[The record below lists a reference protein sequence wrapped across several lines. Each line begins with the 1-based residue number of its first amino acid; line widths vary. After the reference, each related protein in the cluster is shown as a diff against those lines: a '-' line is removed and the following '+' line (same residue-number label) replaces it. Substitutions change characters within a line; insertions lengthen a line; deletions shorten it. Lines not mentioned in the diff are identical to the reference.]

1 MRIPSEARLKE
12 IYGMHLTEAKERYTH
27 LLQMFEERF
36 PGQEA
41 LFFTAPGRTEIIGNH
56 TDHNGGKILAA
67 SVDMDTICAAQKTD
81 DRIVTVVSEGYVPVT
96 IDLDR
101 LDEIPT
107 CEGTLSLT
115 AGILEG
121 AMRRGFQAGGFN
133 AFVTTQ
139 VVSAAGVSSSASYEM
154 LIGTVVNT
162 LFNDGKMEITDIARI
177 GRYAE
182 NVWWEKASGL
192 MDQMACGTGG
202 CVLLDFDDK
211 NGAGSVACEAVDFS
225 FETIGYDI
233 LLINTGKGHAD
244 LSAAY
249 SSIPNEMRL
258 IARAMAGADAEA
270 DEECNLCRF
279 TEEELLKNLKQI
291 RETVSNDRAV
301 LRAIHFYEETRRV
314 EEASR
319 AIGEGRPEVM
329 PGLVEAS
336 GSSSWRLLQNIFVD
350 SEPEV
355 QGIGVALA
363 AAEVWLKREQA
374 GSCRVNGGGFAGVIM
389 CVVKKEK
396 TDAFAAYMAPL
407 VGEESICRIA
417 IRETGAVMVG

>member
-1 MRIPSEARLKE
+1 MKTPSEARLKE
-12 IYGMHLTEAKERYTH
+12 IYGKHLAEAKERYTH
-27 LLQMFEERF
+27 LIQMFEERF

-81 DRIVTVVSEGYVPVT
+81 DRIVTIVSEGYVPVT
-96 IDLDR
+96 IDLDK

-121 AMRRGFQAGGFN
+121 TVRRGFQAGGFN

-139 VVSAAGVSSSASYEM
+139 VVSAAGISSSASYEM
-154 LIGTVVNT
+154 LIGTVLNT
-162 LFNDGKMEITDIARI
+162 LFNDGKMKTADIARI

-202 CVLLDFDDK
+202 CVLLDFDDR

-225 FETIGYDI
+225 FEPLGYDI

-249 SSIPNEMRL
+249 SSIPNEMRMV
-258 IARAMAGADAEA
+258 ARALAGEAVPA

-279 TEEELLKNLKQI
+279 TEEALLQRLPQI
-291 RETVSNDRAV
+291 REAVSNDRAI
-301 LRAIHFYEETRRV
+301 LRAIHFYEETRRA
-314 EEASR
+314 EEAAR
-319 AIGEGRPEVM
+319 AIKEGRAEIM
-329 PGLVEAS
+329 PKLVEDS
-336 GSSSWRLLQNIFVD
+336 GSSSWRMLQNTFVD
-350 SEPEV
+350 SEPQV

-396 TDAFAAYMAPL
+396 TADFAAYMAPF

-417 IRETGAVMVG
+417 IRETGAVCIG